1 MAARCF
7 ICGEIFP
14 FPAFI
19 GIPVGTDSSAAV
31 CSTECLQ
38 DFERLHLEPDA
49 PGCTCPMCKG
59 TGIDPRDVDVP
70 CTNCK
75 GFGDERALDG
85 IDLN

>member
-19 GIPVGTDSSAAV
+19 GIPVRAGEVSPAV
-31 CSTECLQ
+31 CSPECLQ
-38 DFERLHLEPDA
+38 DYERLGLAPDA
-49 PGCTCPMCKG
+49 GSPCSSCKG

-70 CTNCK
+70 CSNCK